1 MTNEELVRAALEK
14 VGGKSNVLTAT
25 NCMTRLRVR
34 VKDDAKIDDE
44 GLKAIEGVMGI
55 VHDRTGYVEIVV
67 GPGKCRKCADIC
79 RDMGIPADAA
89 ASTANDWQTNKAA
102 VKAGQKQ
109 SKVKE
114 LFKTFGD
121 IFIPLI
127 PGVVASGLCAGINS
141 LIGQVVPNYADIPA
155 LALISTLLGLMNT
168 CFLGYLTAWVGY
180 RAAEKFGGTPIL
192 GGMLGM
198 ITGLDG
204 INKISSILGLFNEA
218 VPLDS
223 ILRAGRG
230 GVLAVVQGESFA
242 DVIIILAV
250 VIINAVLGVYQE
262 SKAEQAIAALKAQ
275 GVRTIMLTGD
285 SETVASEIS
294 GQLGLDEYHA
304 QLLPADKVNRVE
316 ELLATKGKNDILTFA
331 GDGINDAP
339 VLMRAD
345 VGIAMGAMGS
355 DAAIEAA
362 DVVLMDDDPAKI
374 SLAMKISRKCMHIVY
389 QNIVFALAVKAIFLL
404 LGAFG
409 IANMWWAVFADVG
422 VMILAVLNAMRMLIV
437 EKN

>member
-89 ASTANDWQTNKAA
+89 ASTANDWQANKAA

-198 ITGLDG
+198 ITGLEG
-204 INKISSILGLFNEA
+204 INKISSTKLCRWIPSCVQA
-218 VPLDS
+218 AAACWPLCWAHGALS
-223 ILRAGRG
+223 RSSAGC
-230 GVLAVVQGESFA
+230 
-242 DVIIILAV
+242 
-250 VIINAVLGVYQE
+250 
-262 SKAEQAIAALKAQ
+262 
-275 GVRTIMLTGD
+275 
-285 SETVASEIS
+285 ASGCPNLWTS
-294 GQLGLDEYHA
+294 CS
-304 QLLPADKVNRVE
+304 PR
-316 ELLATKGKNDILTFA
+316 
-331 GDGINDAP
+331 
-339 VLMRAD
+339 
-345 VGIAMGAMGS
+345 
-355 DAAIEAA
+355 
-362 DVVLMDDDPAKI
+362 
-374 SLAMKISRKCMHIVY
+374 
-389 QNIVFALAVKAIFLL
+389 
-404 LGAFG
+404 
-409 IANMWWAVFADVG
+409 
-422 VMILAVLNAMRMLIV
+422 
-437 EKN
+437 

>member
-168 CFLGYLTAWVGY
+168 CFLGYLTADRMGRLPRSRKVRRHPHSGRY
-180 RAAEKFGGTPIL
+180 AGHDHRFGRYQQDLFHSGSLQRGCAAGFHP
-192 GGMLGM
+192 
-198 ITGLDG
+198 
-204 INKISSILGLFNEA
+204 A
-218 VPLDS
+218 CRPRR
-223 ILRAGRG
+223 RAGRC
-230 GVLAVVQGESFA
+230 
-242 DVIIILAV
+242 
-250 VIINAVLGVYQE
+250 
-262 SKAEQAIAALKAQ
+262 
-275 GVRTIMLTGD
+275 
-285 SETVASEIS
+285 
-294 GQLGLDEYHA
+294 
-304 QLLPADKVNRVE
+304 
-316 ELLATKGKNDILTFA
+316 A
-331 GDGINDAP
+331 GRMVPCQD
-339 VLMRAD
+339 RA
-345 VGIAMGAMGS
+345 
-355 DAAIEAA
+355 
-362 DVVLMDDDPAKI
+362 
-374 SLAMKISRKCMHIVY
+374 
-389 QNIVFALAVKAIFLL
+389 
-404 LGAFG
+404 LGA
-409 IANMWWAVFADVG
+409 
-422 VMILAVLNAMRMLIV
+422 
-437 EKN
+437 

>member
-180 RAAEKFGGTPIL
+180 RAAEKFGGTPHSGRYAGHDHRS
-192 GGMLGM
+192 GGHQQ
-198 ITGLDG
+198 D
-204 INKISSILGLFNEA
+204 LFHSGSVQRGCA
-218 VPLDS
+218 AGFHPACRPRRRS
-223 ILRAGRG
+223 GRCAGRM
-230 GVLAVVQGESFA
+230 VPCQ
-242 DVIIILAV
+242 D
-250 VIINAVLGVYQE
+250 
-262 SKAEQAIAALKAQ
+262 
-275 GVRTIMLTGD
+275 
-285 SETVASEIS
+285 
-294 GQLGLDEYHA
+294 
-304 QLLPADKVNRVE
+304 
-316 ELLATKGKNDILTFA
+316 
-331 GDGINDAP
+331 
-339 VLMRAD
+339 RA
-345 VGIAMGAMGS
+345 
-355 DAAIEAA
+355 
-362 DVVLMDDDPAKI
+362 
-374 SLAMKISRKCMHIVY
+374 
-389 QNIVFALAVKAIFLL
+389 
-404 LGAFG
+404 LGA
-409 IANMWWAVFADVG
+409 
-422 VMILAVLNAMRMLIV
+422 
-437 EKN
+437 